1 MAADTGYNGVDGNLH
16 EYIPSNGTGAPKG
29 FDSQGQMQDI
39 PLEQTPSMAKSHEK
53 VLLHGSLDVYIYRAK
68 ELPNM
73 DLFSEKLRQAFSVFK
88 ICKAPFTRSTS
99 AGSKSHRHH
108 VITSDPYVSVV
119 LAGARLA
126 KTKVITNNQDPV
138 WNQHFVI
145 PVAHTVSEVVFS
157 VKDDDMLGAQQIGNV
172 EVPVDA
178 IVEAGLAGVEG
189 WFDVI
194 GSTGKIVREGAQLH
208 LKVKYLPV
216 YDNPLYR
223 SAVEPGP
230 DYHGVPNTYFPLR
243 KGGNV
248 VLYHDAHV
256 EEGTLPDFRLD
267 NGKQFHHRRCWE
279 EICTAI
285 LEAHHLVYIAG
296 WSIFCKIKLMRDAKR
311 PIPDGG
317 DLTLGDL
324 LKRKSKEG
332 VRVLLLVWDDK
343 TSHSNPLI
351 KTVREGVMGVHDEE
365 TKRFFRHSAVR
376 CVLAPRYGDSKLS
389 WFRQRV
395 VGTLYTHHQKI
406 VLCDTQGPGNTRK
419 VTSFLGGL
427 DLCDGRYDTPS
438 HFIFRHLD
446 TVYKDDYHN
455 PTFSTKAE
463 AGGPRQPWHDLH
475 CRIDGPAAY
484 DVLTNFEQRWKKA
497 TRWHD
502 DELIEITRISWI
514 LGPTKETSSF
524 GAPHLMVTE
533 DEDEES
539 WHVQVFRSIDSGSAK
554 GFPKKVEEAVKQNLV
569 WRKNIA
575 VDVSIQT
582 AYIKAIRGA
591 QKFIYIENQYFIG
604 SSYAW
609 PDYKTAGADQ
619 MIPIELAL
627 KIASKIRAN
636 ERFAVYVAI
645 PLWPE
650 GVPDSAAVQE
660 ILYFQSQTVQMMYT
674 IIADAIRDSGRSEH
688 PRDYLNFYTL
698 GNRETP
704 SDLDPTPTK
713 QPDAK
718 QAIVQKTR
726 RMMIYIH
733 SKGMIVDDEY
743 VIIGSANINQRSMD
757 GSRDTEI
764 AMGAYQPHRTHARAL
779 KHPHGQIYGYRMAL
793 WAEHLGF
800 VDESFNDPASLEC
813 VHTINEAAEKNWEQ
827 YIAEEVTDMKG
838 HLMPYPYQIT
848 PEGQVTYLPGIKTF
862 PDVGGDII
870 GTNTQ
875 LPDNLTT

>member
-1 MAADTGYNGVDGNLH
+1 MSVEGGYHGADGFAA
-16 EYIPSNGTGAPKG
+16 NGTNGME
-29 FDSQGQMQDI
+29 SQAQMQDI
-39 PLEQTPSMAKSHEK
+39 PLEQTPSMTKSHEK
-53 VLLHGSLDVYIYRAK
+53 VLLHGSLDVRIYEAK
-68 ELPNM
+68 NLPNM
-73 DLFSEKLRQAFSVFK
+73 DMFSEKLRQVFSVLK
-88 ICKAPFTRSTS
+88 VCKMPFRKST
-99 AGSKSHRHH
+99 GHSKGHRNK
-108 VITSDPYVSVV
+108 VITSDPYVSVI

-126 KTKVITNNQDPV
+126 KTRVISNDQDPH
-138 WNQHFVI
+138 WNEHFVI
-145 PVAHTVSEVVFS
+145 PVAHSVSEVVFCI
-157 VKDDDMLGAQQIGNV
+157 KDNDILGAQLIGNV
-172 EVPVDA
+172 EIPVDA
-178 IVEAGLAGVEG
+178 IVEAGNAGVEG

-194 GSTGKIVREGAQLH
+194 DTTGKVVREGAQLQ
-208 LKVKYLPV
+208 LKVTYLPV
-216 YDNPLYR
+216 YENPAYQ
-223 SAVEPGP
+223 SVVEQGP
-230 DYHGVPNTYFPLR
+230 EYHGVPNTYFPLR
-243 KGGNV
+243 KGGNL

-256 EEGTLPDFRLD
+256 EDGTLPEFKLD
-267 NGKQFHHRRCWE
+267 NGKTFQQRKCWE

-296 WSIFCKIKLMRDAKR
+296 WSIYDKIRLIRDSKR
-311 PIPDGG
+311 PVPEGG
-317 DLTLGDL
+317 DLTLGEL

-343 TSHSNPLI
+343 TSHNMALI
-351 KTVREGVMGVHDEE
+351 KTDGVMGTHDEE
-365 TKRFFRHSAVR
+365 TKKYFRHSAVR
-376 CVLAPRYGDSKLS
+376 CILAPRYGDNKLS
-389 WFRQRV
+389 WVRQKV
-395 VGTLYTHHQKI
+395 VGSLYTHHQKI
-406 VLCDTQGPGNTRK
+406 VICDTQGPGNTRK

-427 DLCDGRYDTPS
+427 DLCDGRYDTPG
-438 HFIFRHLD
+438 HPLFRHMD
-446 TVYKDDYHN
+446 TVYKEDYHQ
-455 PTFSTKAE
+455 PTFSTKQDS
-463 AGGPRQPWHDLH
+463 GGPRQPWHDLH

-484 DVLTNFEQRWKKA
+484 DVLTNFEQRWRKA

-514 LGPTKETSSF
+514 LGPTKEGKSSH
-524 GAPHLMVTE
+524 GDKHLMVTD
-533 DEDEES
+533 DEDEET
-539 WHVQVFRSIDSGSAK
+539 WHVQIFRSIDSGSAK
-554 GFPKKVEEAVKQNLV
+554 GFPKKVEDAVKQNLI

-591 QKFIYIENQYFIG
+591 QHFIYIENQYFIG

-609 PDYKTAGADQ
+609 PDYKSAGADQ

-636 ERFAVYVAI
+636 ERFAVYIAI

-650 GVPDSAAVQE
+650 GPPDSAAVQE
-660 ILYFQSQTVQMMYT
+660 ILYFQSQTVKMMYT

-688 PRDYLNFYTL
+688 PKDYLNFYCL

-704 SDLDPTPTK
+704 SDLDATPTK
-713 QPDAK
+713 PPDAK

-764 AMGAYQPHRTHARAL
+764 AMGAYQPHHVHARAL
-779 KHPHGQIYGYRMAL
+779 KHPHGQVYGYRMGL

-800 VDESFNDPASLEC
+800 VDSSFNNPSSLEC
-813 VHTINEAAEKNWEQ
+813 VHTINDAAERNWAQ
-827 YIAEEVTDMKG
+827 YTAEEVTDMKG
-838 HLMPYPYQIT
+838 HLMSYPYQID
-848 PEGQVTYLPGIKTF
+848 PEGQVSYLPDLKTF
-862 PDVGGDII
+862 PDVGGDIM

-875 LPDNLTT
+875 LPDNLTA